1 MMMIVMMIM
10 NQMHWD
16 GLMTASTV
24 LLNDSL
30 TTVTPVVLLLVA
42 PSQTTLL
49 KSVILSVTL
58 PLSLRAC
65 LGPLPFSVAFAFT
78 EYMKVGT
85 GIT

>member
-1 MMMIVMMIM
+1 
-10 NQMHWD
+10 
-16 GLMTASTV
+16 MTVSTV
-24 LLNDSL
+24 LNESL
-30 TTVTPVVLLLVA
+30 TTITPGVLLLID

-78 EYMKVGT
+78 EYMKVGLR
-85 GIT
+85 ITCAIGLSQR